1 MDDLRY
7 YKKEQD
13 LTPGKRTS
21 LKRYIENEN
30 MSVDHLRKVSGVRLD
45 AIIEVLSAALCGKS
59 NISPT
64 HVSY

>member
-13 LTPGKRTS
+13 LTPVKRTS

-30 MSVDHLRKVSGVRLD
+30 MGVDHLRKVKSVRSD
-45 AIIEVLSAALCGKS
+45 AAIAIAITVLVQVLTAALCGK
-59 NISPT
+59 I
-64 HVSY
+64 